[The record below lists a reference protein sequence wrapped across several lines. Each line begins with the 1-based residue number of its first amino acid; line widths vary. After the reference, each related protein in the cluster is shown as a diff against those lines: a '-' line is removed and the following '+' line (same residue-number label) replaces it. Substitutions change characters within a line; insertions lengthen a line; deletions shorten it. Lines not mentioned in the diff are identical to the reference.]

1 MHSLLFL
8 CFLNYAGDCSSSDTT
23 DQAKVD
29 ARITSII
36 DMEDPN
42 VIGDLH
48 SLNTGQSTR
57 YDQFWEEC
65 DKYLNENTAI
75 NDRRHGT
82 VAHLAL
88 ALSV

>member
-1 MHSLLFL
+1 MPIDVIPLTKPKLMLKLHQKL
-8 CFLNYAGDCSSSDTT
+8 
-23 DQAKVD
+23 
-29 ARITSII
+29 

-42 VIGDLH
+42 VIRDLC

-75 NDRRHGT
+75 NDRRHST

>member
-1 MHSLLFL
+1 
-8 CFLNYAGDCSSSDTT
+8 
-23 DQAKVD
+23 
-29 ARITSII
+29 
-36 DMEDPN
+36 MEDPN
-42 VIGDLH
+42 VIRDLC